1 MSENTKAA
9 KAVEKVDADYSLE
22 AVPESARK
30 GFWNMFFVMVGF
42 TFFSA
47 SMSVGAK
54 LGNGLDLSG
63 FIWACII
70 GGVILSAYCGVLA
83 FIGASTGMTMD
94 LLLPVLLPA
103 GLHPDRLV
111 RRRRCH
117 VLHSRCRAARCQ

>member
-70 GGVILSAYCGVLA
+70 GGVILSASRIRYQG
-83 FIGASTGMTMD
+83 
-94 LLLPVLLPA
+94 LLPVLLPA

-117 VLHSRCRAARCQ
+117 VLHSRCRAARRQ

>member
-1 MSENTKAA
+1 
-9 KAVEKVDADYSLE
+9 
-22 AVPESARK
+22 
-30 GFWNMFFVMVGF
+30 MFFVMVGF

-94 LLLPVLLPA
+94 LLC
-103 GLHPDRLV
+103 
-111 RRRRCH
+111 RRAFGT
-117 VLHSRCRAARCQ
+117 RAPTCPPSCWASPRSVGSA